1 MQKYTVIPIDLLKLF
16 ALDDYYALS
25 LNEYAIAL
33 NSFLPISTL
42 APLW

>member
-1 MQKYTVIPIDLLKLF
+1 MQSAIDLMKLF

-25 LNEYAIAL
+25 LNEYAIL
-33 NSFLPISTL
+33 INSFLPIHSL